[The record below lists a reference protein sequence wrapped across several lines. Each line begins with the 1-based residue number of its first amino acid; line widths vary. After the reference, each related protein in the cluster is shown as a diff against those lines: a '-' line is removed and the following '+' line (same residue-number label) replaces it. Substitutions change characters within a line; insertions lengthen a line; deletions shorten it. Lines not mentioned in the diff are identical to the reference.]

1 VSSLKFEISGKS
13 THSTSRSEARGMLRV
28 DTERGLLPRLK
39 IGVWRRRTYQE
50 ISDYTDHKMITLIE
64 STYRFNQGVESSFS
78 EFFTEWKISDLGDRG
93 KSSMDTLWR

>member
-1 VSSLKFEISGKS
+1 MPFVCQVLSFKFLEN
-13 THSTSRSEARGMLRV
+13 
-28 DTERGLLPRLK
+28 
-39 IGVWRRRTYQE
+39 QE